1 MMLIIVTQLPH
12 TIQSLAQVEELTW
25 LVKISCP
32 YQAGTKDNQVHR
44 RLRKRYLQVC
54 KDTQLIIARSV
65 NIRIWSQRKEE
76 KQG

>member
-32 YQAGTKDNQVHR
+32 YQAGTKDIQVHME
-44 RLRKRYLQVC
+44 
-54 KDTQLIIARSV
+54 T
-65 NIRIWSQRKEE
+65 
-76 KQG
+76 